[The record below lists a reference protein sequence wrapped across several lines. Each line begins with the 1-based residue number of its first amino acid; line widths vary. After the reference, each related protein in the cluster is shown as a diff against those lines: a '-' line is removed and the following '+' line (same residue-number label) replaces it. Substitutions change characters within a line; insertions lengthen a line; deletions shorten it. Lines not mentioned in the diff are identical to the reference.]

1 MALSKTELNQIH
13 LRKLATPN
21 KKYYGDDDKVYIG
34 TEDKRLR
41 LLDRAELVLNNNT
54 NTVTVE
60 NPQTI
65 QGAVNNNSNA
75 IEALE
80 LELQSTSLNKFKQFT
95 YDVNGNITD
104 KDIYEDST
112 LSQHIFNVV
121 YTYTGDDITTI
132 TVTRISDNFVFTK
145 ELSYDVNGN
154 LTDINII

>member
-1 MALSKTELNQIH
+1 MALSKTELDQIH

-80 LELQSTSLNKFKQFT
+80 LELQSISLNKFKQFT

>member
-1 MALSKTELNQIH
+1 MALSKIELDQIH

-80 LELQSTSLNKFKQFT
+80 LELQSISLSKFKQFT

>member
-1 MALSKTELNQIH
+1 MALSKTELDILH

-21 KKYYGDDDKVYIG
+21 KKYYGDDENVYIG
-34 TEDKRLR
+34 TSDKRLR
-41 LLDRAELVLNNNT
+41 LLDKADLVLNNNIS
-54 NTVTVE
+54 TVTVE

-80 LELQSTSLNKFKQFT
+80 LELQSSSLLKFKQFT

-104 KDIYEDST
+104 KDIYEDSS

-121 YTYTGDDITTI
+121 YTYTGDDITKI
-132 TVTRISDNFVFTK
+132 TVTRISDSFIFTK
-145 ELSYDVNGN
+145 ELTYDINGN

>member
-1 MALSKTELNQIH
+1 MALSKTELDILH

-21 KKYYGDDDKVYIG
+21 KKYYGDDENVYIG
-34 TEDKRLR
+34 TSDKRLR
-41 LLDRAELVLNNNT
+41 LLDKADLVLNNNIS
-54 NTVTVE
+54 TVTVE

-80 LELQSTSLNKFKQFT
+80 LELQSSSLLKFKQFT

-104 KDIYEDST
+104 KDIYEDSS

-145 ELSYDVNGN
+145 TLSYDVNGN

>member
-41 LLDRAELVLNNNT
+41 LLDRDDLVLNNNT

-65 QGAVNNNSNA
+65 QGAVNNNSNS

-80 LELQSTSLNKFKQFT
+80 LELQSISLSKFKQFT

>member
-80 LELQSTSLNKFKQFT
+80 LELQSTSLNKFKQFI

>member
-1 MALSKTELNQIH
+1 MALSKVELNQIH

-41 LLDRAELVLNNNT
+41 LLDRADLVLNNNT
-54 NTVTVE
+54 STVTVE

-80 LELQSTSLNKFKQFT
+80 LELQSVSLSKFKQFT

-104 KDIYEDST
+104 KDIYEDSS

-121 YTYTGDDITTI
+121 YTYTGDDITKI
-132 TVTRISDNFVFTK
+132 TVTRISDSFIFTK
-145 ELSYDVNGN
+145 ELTYDINGN

>member
-1 MALSKTELNQIH
+1 MSLSKIELDQIH

-41 LLDRAELVLNNNT
+41 LLDRADLVLNNNT

-65 QGAVNNNSNA
+65 QGAVNNNSNS

-80 LELQSTSLNKFKQFT
+80 LELQSISLSKFKQFT

-132 TVTRISDNFVFTK
+132 TVTRISDNFVFTI

>member
-41 LLDRAELVLNNNT
+41 LLDRADLVLNNNT

>member
-1 MALSKTELNQIH
+1 MI
-13 LRKLATPN
+13 
-21 KKYYGDDDKVYIG
+21 
-34 TEDKRLR
+34 
-41 LLDRAELVLNNNT
+41 VLNNNT
-54 NTVTVE
+54 NTGTVE

-65 QGAVNNNSNA
+65 QGAVHNNSNA

-112 LSQHIFNVV
+112 LSQHIFHVV

>member
-1 MALSKTELNQIH
+1 MALSKVELNQIH

-41 LLDRAELVLNNNT
+41 LLDKADLVLNNNT

-104 KDIYEDST
+104 KDVYEDST

-145 ELSYDVNGN
+145 ELSYDINGN

>member
-1 MALSKTELNQIH
+1 MALSKTELDILH

-21 KKYYGDDDKVYIG
+21 KKYYGDDENVYIG
-34 TEDKRLR
+34 TSDKRLR
-41 LLDRAELVLNNNT
+41 LLDKADLVINNNT

-65 QGAVNNNSNA
+65 QGAVNNNTNA

-80 LELQSTSLNKFKQFT
+80 LELQSVSLSKFKQFT

-104 KDIYEDST
+104 KDIYEDSS

-145 ELSYDVNGN
+145 TLTYDINGN